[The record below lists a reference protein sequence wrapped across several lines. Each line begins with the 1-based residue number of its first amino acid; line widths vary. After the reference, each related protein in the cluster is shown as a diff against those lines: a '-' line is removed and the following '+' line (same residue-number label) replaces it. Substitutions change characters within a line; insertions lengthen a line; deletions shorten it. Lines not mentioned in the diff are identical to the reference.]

1 MRLWLSELGTAP
13 SQLWPARMGEAITR
27 EGNPAV
33 AHVAAAASPGEG
45 QPPAASSTRWSC
57 DDIETTLAAAEE
69 TVKKWDFETSEEARQ
84 SLLWEDRP
92 DEVPSYLDAVDS
104 IWGLLE
110 SLSLEPSHRRD
121 SETVD
126 RAQNALQ
133 LAMSRLEEELSSLLE
148 KHSESVDPD
157 WLFDPVSG
165 PSFGS
170 TTDDIASQSSDEGEK
185 EETATSYPIA
195 KFDFP
200 IDMLPPEIVPDLSI
214 IATRMVAA
222 GYKTECCQVYISI
235 RKAVLEESISRL
247 GLEKLSIEEVQK
259 MLWEILEREI
269 AKWIQATKVALGV
282 LFPSEKQLCDQVF
295 TDLPLVSEYCFAEL
309 ARGAMM
315 QLLNFGEAI
324 AISRR
329 SPEKLFKILDM
340 YETLRDLIDKINSI
354 FCGPACLNVRSEAM
368 GILTRL
374 GEDAC
379 GTFAEFENAVQRETS
394 KSPVPGGAVHPLTRY
409 VMNYMRFLSDYTDT
423 LNGLLDDRSSG
434 APMST
439 DESALGSVDFLSED
453 TSPLSARVVSLIQHL
468 ENNLE
473 GKSKMYRDPALSFL
487 FMMNNCNYVV
497 QKVKDSEVR
506 TLLGDD
512 WIRRHTGKVRQYHN
526 GYQRAAWSKVLSCLR
541 DEGIHVSGGFTSG
554 VSRTVLKER
563 FKNFNAA
570 FEEIIKTQSTWIV
583 SDSQLRTELQIAIAE
598 MLLPAYRSFLGRFR
612 NHLDL
617 EKNPEKYLK
626 YTTDELEAYLHDLF
640 EGSSGSMNRRKS
652 FSTAA

>member
-1 MRLWLSELGTAP
+1 M
-13 SQLWPARMGEAITR
+13 EAMLD
-27 EGNPAV
+27 
-33 AHVAAAASPGEG
+33 AAAG
-45 QPPAASSTRWSC
+45 
-57 DDIETTLAAAEE
+57 EE
-69 TVKKWDFETSEEARQ
+69 TLLKWDFATSEEARQ
-84 SLLWEDRP
+84 CLIWEDRP
-92 DEVPSYLDAVDS
+92 NEVPSYLDALDNLQN
-104 IWGLLE
+104 LLKT
-110 SLSLEPSHRRD
+110 LTLEPRDRRD
-121 SETVD
+121 GATVD
-126 RAQNALQ
+126 RAENVLQ
-133 LAMSRLEEELSSLLE
+133 LAMSRLEEELRNLLE

-165 PSFGS
+165 PSFSS
-170 TTDDIASQSSDEGEK
+170 TSEDIASQKLEEGEPV
-185 EETATSYPIA
+185 ETATSRSLA
-195 KFDFP
+195 DLNFL
-200 IDMLPPEIVPDLSI
+200 IDMLPPEIVSDLSD
-214 IATRMVAA
+214 IATRMVGA
-222 GYKTECCQVYISI
+222 GYKIECCQVYVSV
-235 RKAVLEESISRL
+235 RKAIIQQSLYRL

-259 MLWEILEREI
+259 MPWESLESEI
-269 AKWIQATKVALGV
+269 VKWIQAMKVTLGV
-282 LFPSEKQLCDQVF
+282 IFPSEKQLCNQVF
-295 TDLPLVSEYCFAEL
+295 AGLSSVSEYCFAEL
-309 ARGAMM
+309 AKGAMM

-324 AISRR
+324 AVSRR
-329 SPEKLFKILDM
+329 SSERLFKILDM